1 MQERE
6 SLASQIAT
14 APVWVMP
21 EPAQTIFLV
30 FAASLALAVL
40 IYGLV
45 LARQYNS
52 IMPVLL
58 PLAGFCAIPLETIVT
73 YLGHATHATVG
84 NIALFRAVDRT
95 IPWYIAFGYM
105 AGFGLLYLLL
115 YKQTMDRT
123 LTRKFIWSA
132 GFVAAGCYYLAEIA
146 GVSTGLWGYFEPQP
160 IWIWKMTAPPT
171 WSFLNATCELFG
183 GCLIMFL
190 LPELR
195 GIKQALVLVL
205 APMGAF
211 MGHLGAGFP
220 FYNAINADVS
230 PLVMNLSALFSIGLC
245 LVAWWIASILATIRL
260 DQVKA
265 A

>member
-1 MQERE
+1 
-6 SLASQIAT
+6 
-14 APVWVMP
+14 
-21 EPAQTIFLV
+21 
-30 FAASLALAVL
+30 
-40 IYGLV
+40 
-45 LARQYNS
+45 
-52 IMPVLL
+52 
-58 PLAGFCAIPLETIVT
+58 
-73 YLGHATHATVG
+73 
-84 NIALFRAVDRT
+84 
-95 IPWYIAFGYM
+95 
-105 AGFGLLYLLL
+105 
-115 YKQTMDRT
+115 
-123 LTRKFIWSA
+123 
-132 GFVAAGCYYLAEIA
+132 
-146 GVSTGLWGYFEPQP
+146 
-160 IWIWKMTAPPT
+160 MTAPPT
-171 WSFLNATCELFG
+171 WSFLYATGELFG